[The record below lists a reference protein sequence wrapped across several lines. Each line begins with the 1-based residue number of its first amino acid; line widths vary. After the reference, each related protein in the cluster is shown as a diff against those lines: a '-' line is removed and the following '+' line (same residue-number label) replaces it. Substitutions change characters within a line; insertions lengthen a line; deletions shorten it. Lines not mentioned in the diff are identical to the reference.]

1 MNSDIF
7 TGIVALSFV
16 ILLLIMLLRKLR
28 QPYFIAYILSGVL
41 LGPEVCGII
50 IKGDTIEQLGELGI
64 ILLMFFI
71 GAEVNLPSLAKN
83 FGKPLLAALTQ
94 LLLSLGFMWVIGWC
108 LNWSYLMIIL
118 TTFIISLSSSAII
131 FQYLKRNGEIN
142 SSLGLIT
149 CGVLLMQDI
158 LIVPMMFALNFM
170 ACDSLETSELVKV
183 MLGSLLIVVFL
194 WAAFTKKLFKMP
206 FGKEIFT
213 DHDLQVFIGF
223 ALCFGIAWITHWFG
237 LSAAFGAFIAGIVIG
252 QDKATRWL
260 DRSLIPFRVFFL
272 AFFFIS
278 IGLQIQLDFI
288 RENIS
293 TILLV
298 ALSVLITNSL
308 INAIV
313 FRSMGHPWR
322 DSVYAGAL
330 LSQIGEFSF
339 VLVTLGASL
348 GLVGSYTH
356 NITLSVITFTM
367 VLTTVWLAI
376 IQKLIYRL
384 PLRKFGHYSNT
395 DSKI

>member
-1 MNSDIF
+1 
-7 TGIVALSFV
+7 
-16 ILLLIMLLRKLR
+16 
-28 QPYFIAYILSGVL
+28 
-41 LGPEVCGII
+41 
-50 IKGDTIEQLGELGI
+50 
-64 ILLMFFI
+64 
-71 GAEVNLPSLAKN
+71 
-83 FGKPLLAALTQ
+83 
-94 LLLSLGFMWVIGWC
+94 
-108 LNWSYLMIIL
+108 MIIL
-118 TTFIISLSSSAII
+118 TGFIISLSSSAII
-131 FQYLKRNGEIN
+131 FQYLKRNEEIN

-149 CGVLLMQDI
+149 CGVLLIQDI
-158 LIVPMMFALNFM
+158 LIVPMMLGLNFM
-170 ACDSLETSELVKV
+170 ARGSVQTSELVKV
-183 MLGSLLIVVFL
+183 MVGVLLIAIFL

-206 FGKEIFT
+206 LGKDIFT

-223 ALCFGIAWITHWFG
+223 ALCFGMAWITHWFG
-237 LSAAFGAFIAGIVIG
+237 LSTAFGAFIAGIVIG

-260 DRSLIPFRVFFL
+260 DRSLVPFRVFIL

-278 IGLQIQLDFI
+278 IGLQIQLNFI
-288 RENIS
+288 RENIG

-308 INAIV
+308 INAVV
-313 FRSMGHPWR
+313 FRAIGHTWR

-356 NITLSVITFTM
+356 HITLSVITFTM

-384 PLRKFGHYSNT
+384 PPRKLDHYSNP

>member
-1 MNSDIF
+1 MNSKIF

-16 ILLLIMLLRKLR
+16 ILLLIILLRKLR
-28 QPYFIAYILSGVL
+28 QPYFIAYMLSGVL

-50 IKGDTIEQLGELGI
+50 TRGDAIEQLGELGI

-71 GAEVNLPSLAKN
+71 GAEVNLSSLARN
-83 FGKPLLAALTQ
+83 FGKPLLVALTQ
-94 LLLSLGFMWVIGWC
+94 LLLSLAFMWVIGRC
-108 LNWSYLMIIL
+108 LNWSSLMIIL
-118 TTFIISLSSSAII
+118 TGFIISLSSSAII
-131 FQYLKRNGEIN
+131 FQYLKRNEEIN

-149 CGVLLMQDI
+149 CGVLLIQDI
-158 LIVPMMFALNFM
+158 LIVPMMLGLNFM
-170 ACDSLETSELVKV
+170 ARGSVQTSELVKV
-183 MLGSLLIVVFL
+183 MVGVLLIAIFL

-206 FGKEIFT
+206 LGKDIFT

-223 ALCFGIAWITHWFG
+223 ALCFGMAWITHWFG
-237 LSAAFGAFIAGIVIG
+237 LSTAFGAFIAGIVIG

-260 DRSLIPFRVFFL
+260 DRSLVPFRVFFL

-278 IGLQIQLDFI
+278 IGLQIQLNFI
-288 RENIS
+288 RENIG

-308 INAIV
+308 INAVV
-313 FRSMGHPWR
+313 FRAIGHTWR

-356 NITLSVITFTM
+356 HITLSVITFTM

-384 PLRKFGHYSNT
+384 PPRKLDHYSNP